1 LLENDKRE
9 GGVGRREWKIVC
21 RKEDRRGGERIV
33 VQRSKYDYFDT
44 SLIYPLY
51 LVVIILTSPA

>member
-1 LLENDKRE
+1 MIKGRVVLEEENGRLCAAKKTDDEERGLL
-9 GGVGRREWKIVC
+9 C
-21 RKEDRRGGERIV
+21 
-33 VQRSKYDYFDT
+33 YYFDI